1 MKLPEPVQVPG
12 MERPARGTAAM
23 QADPAS
29 WDEIAPG
36 VELWERRAYYDAKKK

>member
-1 MKLPEPVQVPG
+1 VQLPG

-29 WDEIAPG
+29 WKEIAPG
-36 VELWERRAYYDAKKK
+36 VELWERRAYYDAKNKQK